1 MNTKLFYFTYVLSLN
16 QLHFFSVSRPD
27 DIIELAPMSPKTTH
41 QNLDDVKELP
51 EVGESLTGKISEPL
65 IESDTALHKGA
76 QDNCEGNTCFE
87 TVQVHSENAESE
99 GNSFS
104 QNTFSVKRRLKVL

>member
-1 MNTKLFYFTYVLSLN
+1 MYTKLFYFTYVLSLN

-41 QNLDDVKELP
+41 QNQNLDDVQELP

-65 IESDTALHKGA
+65 IESETALNKGD
-76 QDNCEGNTCFE
+76 QDNCDANTFLE

-99 GNSFS
+99 GNSFHKIP
-104 QNTFSVKRRLKVL
+104 FL

>member
-1 MNTKLFYFTYVLSLN
+1 M
-16 QLHFFSVSRPD
+16 FFPASRPGENIKMASVSPNT
-27 DIIELAPMSPKTTH
+27 PH
-41 QNLDDVKELP
+41 QNLDDVQDLP
-51 EVGESLTGKISEPL
+51 EIGENLIGKFSEPL

-104 QNTFSVKRRLKVL
+104 QNT

>member
-1 MNTKLFYFTYVLSLN
+1 MYTKLFYFTYVLSLN

-41 QNLDDVKELP
+41 QNQKVDDVQEFP
-51 EVGESLTGKISEPL
+51 DIGKISDSL
-65 IESDTALHKGA
+65 RESETALHKGD
-76 QDNCEGNTCFE
+76 QDNCDANTCLE
-87 TVQVHSENAESE
+87 TVQVHSENTESE

-104 QNTFSVKRRLKVL
+104 ENT